1 MSYVNNQ
8 ERSRTLNWNR
18 KHNSHRTTNK
28 RKLAERHKRQKK
40 EAYKEAKAEAR
51 RIADANNWTPQ
62 HKVSARRAKVMAW
75 CFWIIV
81 GLSAGLIAYGFIR

>member
-40 EAYKEAKAEAR
+40 ESYNKAKAEER
-51 RIADANNWTPQ
+51 RIAASRDWKAHEPSM
-62 HKVSARRAKVMAW
+62 HRAKVMAW

-81 GLSAGLIAYGFIR
+81 GLSAGLIAYGFMR